1 MSIGVGSATIGIG
14 VPVTGN
20 WFVTNTCKA
29 VLELH
34 QVDESQLN
42 MNRVG

>member
-20 WFVTNTCKA
+20 VATSSIGA
-29 VLELH
+29 AS
-34 QVDESQLN
+34 VDESQLTG
-42 MNRVG
+42 NRMG